1 MRNSKAGIIEPM
13 VSKLLEKMSKNVFR
27 TSWNTFARVPA
38 RGQEKYG
45 STVQLYKSSQDPCQP
60 LRHCLVVSDACLV
73 GSVGVCSMSGGVNVY
88 RLISPELMHV
98 SEAADALVLLMQ
110 RALLLL
116 KMN

>member
-1 MRNSKAGIIEPM
+1 MPIISKFERTACATSLSRAKNLDQLHSSINHHRTKTNLSG
-13 VSKLLEKMSKNVFR
+13 MS
-27 TSWNTFARVPA
+27 
-38 RGQEKYG
+38 G
-45 STVQLYKSSQDPCQP
+45 
-60 LRHCLVVSDACLV
+60 
-73 GSVGVCSMSGGVNVY
+73 GVWSMSGGVNEN

>member
-1 MRNSKAGIIEPM
+1 MSGPTSQILSNYSLPM
-13 VSKLLEKMSKNVFR
+13 LHRPTK
-27 TSWNTFARVPA
+27 
-38 RGQEKYG
+38 
-45 STVQLYKSSQDPCQP
+45 P
-60 LRHCLVVSDACLV
+60 LSGVCLVVSGGV
-73 GSVGVCSMSGGVNVY
+73 WSVSGGVNVN